1 MSENTRPPKFIESFI
16 PIVVLI
22 SLLAFNVYVFSDD
35 ATGGPNQIAL
45 LLGAVIAACI
55 GMGQGFSW
63 KAIQEGMISSIK
75 SSLGA
80 VLILLIIGA
89 LSGTWMISGVV
100 PTMIYYGLD
109 ILSPSF
115 FLVATSVICAI
126 VALATGSSW
135 STIATVGIALLG
147 IGSVMGISEGMIAGA
162 IISGAYFGDKMSPL
176 SDTTN
181 LAPAMAG
188 TDLFTHIR
196 YMMYT
201 TVPTLIITLLIFL
214 FIGLSLDSK
223 TDLAGIESMQQTLEQ
238 TFYISPWLFLVPAV
252 VIGLIIMK
260 WDALPALFFGTLA
273 GGLAAIIAQPSIVN
287 QLSGITDDYF
297 MSSYMTFF
305 NTISGASNID
315 TGNTAMNELLS
326 TGGMSGMLNTIWL
339 VICSMCFGGAMEVTG
354 MLKKITSSFINARE
368 SAGSLIAKTAGT
380 CIFFNATTSDQYL
393 AIVVPGR
400 MFSKEF
406 EDSGLRPEN
415 LSRTLEDSGTV
426 TSPLI
431 PWNTCGAYHAGV
443 LGVATGTYWM
453 FCFFNLISPIMTMFY
468 GFMNIRI
475 RRYSKEEMESI
486 KLAQSATKA

>member
-1 MSENTRPPKFIESFI
+1 MTENTRAPKFVESLI

-22 SLLAFNVYVFSDD
+22 LLLAFNVYVFGDD

-45 LLGAVIAACI
+45 LFGAVIAAGI

-63 KAIQEGMISSIK
+63 KAIQDGMINSIK

-109 ILSPSF
+109 ILNPSF
-115 FLVATSVICAI
+115 FLVATCVICAI

-223 TDLAGIESMQQTLEQ
+223 TDLAGIESMQHTLQQ
-238 TFYISPWLFLVPAV
+238 TFFISPWLFLVPAV
-252 VIGLIIMK
+252 VIGLIILK
-260 WDALPALFFGTLA
+260 WDALPALFFGTVA
-273 GGLAAIIAQPSIVN
+273 GGIAAIIAQPSIVN

-305 NTISGASNID
+305 NTIAGASNIE
-315 TGNTAMNELLS
+315 TGDSAINDLLS

-339 VICSMCFGGAMEVTG
+339 VICSMCFGGAMEITG
-354 MLKKITSSFINARE
+354 MLKKITSSFINAKE

-380 CIFFNATTSDQYL
+380 CIFFNVTTSDQYL

-406 EDSGLRPEN
+406 EDRGLKPEN
-415 LSRTLEDSGTV
+415 LSRALEDSGTV

-453 FCFFNLISPIMTMFY
+453 FCFFNLISPIMTMLY

-486 KLAQSATKA
+486 KLAQSKKD

>member
-1 MSENTRPPKFIESFI
+1 MTDDPRSPNYLEAFTP
-16 PIVVLI
+16 VVILI
-22 SLLAFNVYVFSDD
+22 FLLAFNVYVFKGD
-35 ATGGPNQIAL
+35 ATQGPNQIAL
-45 LLGAVIAACI
+45 LFGAVIAAAI
-55 GMGQGFSW
+55 GVYQGFSW
-63 KAIQEGMISSIK
+63 KVIQEGMIKSIK
-75 SSLGA
+75 SALGA
-80 VLILLIIGA
+80 VLILLVIGA

-109 ILSPSF
+109 ILNPSI
-115 FLVATSVICAI
+115 FLVATCLICAI
-126 VALATGSSW
+126 VAVATGSSW
-135 STIATVGIALLG
+135 STIGTVGLALLG

-196 YMMYT
+196 YMTYT
-201 TVPTLIITLLIFL
+201 TIPTLIITLIIFL
-214 FIGLSLDSK
+214 FLGLSLDSK
-223 TDLAGIESMQQTLEQ
+223 TDLAGIESMQATLSQ
-238 TFYISPWLFLVPAV
+238 TFVISAWLFLVPAV
-252 VIGLIIMK
+252 VIGLIVMK
-260 WDALPALFFGTLA
+260 MDALPALFFGTVA
-273 GGLAAIIAQPSIVN
+273 GGIAAVIAQPNIVN

-297 MSSYMTFF
+297 MSSYVTFF
-305 NTISGASNID
+305 NTIAGASNIE
-315 TGNTAMNELLS
+315 TGNAAVNDLLS

-354 MLKKITSSFINARE
+354 MLKKITSSFMSKVE

-406 EDSGLRPEN
+406 KDRGLSPEN

-443 LGVATGTYWM
+443 LGVATGSYWM
-453 FCFFNLISPIMTMFY
+453 FCFFNLISPVMTMLY
-468 GFMNIRI
+468 GFLNIRL
-475 RRYSKEEMESI
+475 RRYSKEEMEAI
-486 KLAQSATKA
+486 KKGETKAI

>member
-1 MSENTRPPKFIESFI
+1 MTDDTRAPNYLEAFTP
-16 PIVVLI
+16 VVILI
-22 SLLAFNVYVFSDD
+22 SLLAFNVYVFKGD
-35 ATGGPNQIAL
+35 ATQGPNQIAL
-45 LLGAVIAACI
+45 LFGAVITSAI
-55 GMGQGFSW
+55 GVRQGFSW
-63 KAIQEGMISSIK
+63 KIIQEGMIKSIK
-75 SSLGA
+75 SALGA
-80 VLILLIIGA
+80 VLILLVIGA

-109 ILSPSF
+109 ILNPSI
-115 FLVATSVICAI
+115 FLVATCVICAI

-135 STIATVGIALLG
+135 STIGTVGLALLG
-147 IGSVMGISEGMIAGA
+147 IGSVMGIGEGMIAGA

-201 TVPTLIITLLIFL
+201 TIPTLIITLIIFL
-214 FIGLSLDSK
+214 FLGLSLDSK
-223 TDLAGIESMQQTLEQ
+223 TDLAGIESMQATLNQ
-238 TFYISPWLFLVPAV
+238 TFVISPWLFLVPAV
-252 VIGLIIMK
+252 VIGLIVMK
-260 WDALPALFFGTLA
+260 MDALPALFFGTVA
-273 GGLAAIIAQPSIVN
+273 GGIAAIIAQPNIVN

-297 MSSYMTFF
+297 MSSYVTFF
-305 NTISGASNID
+305 NTIAGASNIE
-315 TGNTAMNELLS
+315 TGSAAVNDLLS

-354 MLKKITSSFINARE
+354 MLKKITSSFISKVE

-380 CIFFNATTSDQYL
+380 CIFFNFTASDQYL

-406 EDSGLRPEN
+406 KDRGLSPEN

-431 PWNTCGAYHAGV
+431 PWNTCGAVHGGV
-443 LGVATGTYWM
+443 LGITAGSYWM
-453 FCFFNLISPIMTMFY
+453 FCFFNLISPIMTMLY
-468 GFMNIRI
+468 GFLNIRI
-475 RRYSKEEMESI
+475 RRYSKEEMEAI
-486 KLAQSATKA
+486 KSGEANAV

>member
-1 MSENTRPPKFIESFI
+1 MTENTRPPKFIESLI
-16 PIVVLI
+16 PIVALI
-22 SLLAFNVYVFSDD
+22 ALLAFNVFVFKDD

-45 LLGAVIAACI
+45 LFAAVIAASI
-55 GMGQGFSW
+55 GIRQGFSW
-63 KAIQEGMISSIK
+63 SVLQGGMIESIK
-75 SSLGA
+75 SALGA

-109 ILSPSF
+109 ILNPSF
-115 FLVATSVICAI
+115 FLVATCVICAI

-196 YMMYT
+196 YMTYT
-201 TVPTLIITLLIFL
+201 TIPTLIITLIIFL
-214 FIGLSLDSK
+214 FLGLSLDSK
-223 TDLAGIESMQQTLEQ
+223 TDVAGIEAMQQTLDH
-238 TFYISPWLFLVPAV
+238 TFMISPWLFLVPAV

-273 GGLAAIIAQPSIVN
+273 GGIAAIVAQPAIVN
-287 QLSGITDDYF
+287 QLSGVTDNYF
-297 MSSYMTFF
+297 LSSYTTFF
-305 NTISGASNID
+305 TAIASDSAIE
-315 TGNTAMNELLS
+315 TGNTGVNDLLS

-339 VICSMCFGGAMEVTG
+339 VICSMCFGGVMEVTG
-354 MLKKITSSFINARE
+354 MLKKITSSFINTQE

-406 EDSGLRPEN
+406 KDRGLKPEN

-453 FCFFNLISPIMTMFY
+453 FCFFNLISPVMTVLY
-468 GFMNIRI
+468 GLMNIRI
-475 RRYSKEEMESI
+475 RRYSKEEMEAI
-486 KLAQSATKA
+486 KAEQSRKV